1 MVVFKETT
9 KVPPNGAL
17 WIGQGSSQIVKMDYI
32 KISLIGLIALL
43 SYYLL
48 LQWPSDIEKI
58 TDKPYPEVEKL
69 GEKDL
74 IQRNFND
81 SEDSLLTFKENGSLG
96 SNEEA
101 IKGSGQKNDLKYKT
115 ISNDVL
121 SLLIDLESGAFIESE
136 MLNVDTEFLS
146 KTPLSLFGNRDL
158 GGGQD
163 CPSDLGAIYNG
174 ENCLGVYLANS
185 GFYNQKDGYI
195 KPGFSSLEKLSLDG
209 GSVLYIFS
217 GKNNFFSF
225 TRKVLLR
232 EGSYLV
238 QVEDVI
244 GLEGASSNTEEVTP
258 YLRIMRDGAGAG
270 AGASR
275 LDNYTYLGPVFSTE
289 RETFIKQD
297 FDDLRE
303 KNYEESSLGGW
314 LAMVQRYFVSAWVPE
329 QNSLYKYQARRLSS
343 GTYSVALTGQNQTIE
358 AGKPLSF
365 KNSLYIGPKV
375 TKQLNEAHEDLGLVV
390 DYGFLWWLGQPIYNL
405 MQFGYSLIANW
416 GFAILFATLVLK
428 AVLWPLSAAGYR
440 SAAKMRAVAPKIQ
453 DLQQKY
459 SNDKQKL
466 GQEMMNFYKS
476 EGVSPLGGCLPM
488 LLQMPFF
495 LAFYWVLLDMVE
507 LRHSP
512 FVFWINDLSARDP
525 LFVLPILNA
534 ILMYYS
540 QQLMPTTPS
549 NDPTQQQMQK
559 TMKYMPVVFG
569 AIFAFFPSGFV
580 LYFTVQSLIT
590 LAQQAL
596 SFRKE
601 GVSLKST

>member
-1 MVVFKETT
+1 MVGFKETT

-58 TDKPYPEVEKL
+58 TDKPYPKVEKL

-74 IQRNFND
+74 IQRDFND
-81 SEDSLLTFKENGSLG
+81 SEDSLLTFKENGSLS

-244 GLEGASSNTEEVTP
+244 GLEGTSSNTEEVTP

>member
-58 TDKPYPEVEKL
+58 TDKPYPKVEKL

-74 IQRNFND
+74 IQRDFND

-209 GSVLYIFS
+209 RSVLYIFS

>member
-1 MVVFKETT
+1 M
-9 KVPPNGAL
+9 PPIRTL
-17 WIGQGSSQIVKMDYI
+17 WLRRGSSETLKMDYI

-48 LQWPSDIEKI
+48 LQWPSEIEINNSVPNSK
-58 TDKPYPEVEKL
+58 KEVVEKF
-69 GEKDL
+69 DL
-74 IQRNFND
+74 IKEGFND
-81 SEDSLLTFKENGSLG
+81 SEDSLITFQEKESLSPG
-96 SNEEA
+96 EETA
-101 IKGSGQKNDLKYKT
+101 KDSIQANKSKFKT
-115 ISNDVL
+115 VSNDVL
-121 SLLIDLESGAFIESE
+121 SLLVDVESGAFIQAD

-146 KTPLSLFGNRDL
+146 KTPLSLLGNRKL
-158 GGGQD
+158 GDGQD
-163 CPSDLGAIYNG
+163 CPSELGALYDG
-174 ENCLGVYLANS
+174 ESCLGVYLANS
-185 GFYNQKDGYI
+185 GFYNQRDGYI
-195 KPGFSSLEKLSLDG
+195 RPSFNSLERLTLDG
-209 GSVLYIFS
+209 GSMLYIFS
-217 GKNNFFSF
+217 GKNDEFSF

-232 EGSYLV
+232 KGSYLV
-238 QVEDVI
+238 EVEDII
-244 GLEGASSNTEEVTP
+244 GLEGAGSNKEEITP

-289 RETFIKQD
+289 RETFIKED
-297 FDDLRE
+297 FDDLSE

-329 QNSLYKYQARRLSS
+329 QSGLYKYQARKLSS
-343 GTYSVALTGQNQTIE
+343 GTYSVALTGQNQIIE
-358 AGKPLSF
+358 IGKPLSF

-375 TKQLNEAHEDLGLVV
+375 TKQLKEAHEDLDLVV

-405 MQFGYSLIANW
+405 MQFGYSLVANW

-559 TMKYMPVVFG
+559 TMKYMPIVFG